1 MAILQGDKG
10 IDVSKYQVF
19 SSYQDVANSGVK
31 FGYVKATEGSAKG
44 SAYVSPVMDAEF
56 NGLKH
61 VGIEAGFYHFA
72 RYISVADA
80 IEEADWFIAHIK
92 NYDFTLPPALDLEFN
107 GCGDVTILQQATLA
121 FLQKVEQELGSVIIY
136 LSASYYNMVGSAIQN
151 YGIWLADP
159 SAIINIPKT
168 QAQLFAWQNN
178 WHGQVNGIQSEV
190 DLDIACGSFFTVHNK
205 ALPAPAAPVTVA
217 PVVAPAPVP
226 VASAPVVQPAPVVAP
241 APAPK
246 PAPAPAVPS
255 TYTVR
260 SGDTLGAIAV
270 RFGLTQDELKTLNS
284 IADPNK
290 IFVGQILK
298 LKKTATVPAKAPVVS
313 QPVTYIVQS
322 GDTLS
327 GIAVKFGVTLQEL
340 ESLNGISAAH
350 ADSIYIGQK
359 LVIKK

>member
-19 SSYQDVANSGVK
+19 SNYEDVANAGVK

-159 SAIINIPKT
+159 SATINIPKT

-178 WHGQVNGIQSEV
+178 WHGQIVGIQSEV

-205 ALPAPAAPVTVA
+205 ALPPAPVAPVTVA
-217 PVVAPAPVP
+217 PLVAPAPAP
-226 VASAPVVQPAPVVAP
+226 VASAPVVQPAPVV

-270 RFGLTQDELKTLNS
+270 RFGLTQDELQNLNS
-284 IADPNK
+284 ISDPNK
-290 IFVGQILK
+290 IFIGQILK
-298 LKKTATVPAKAPVVS
+298 LKKIATVPAKAPVVS
-313 QPVTYIVQS
+313 QPVTYIVKS

-327 GIAVKFGVTLQEL
+327 GIAVKFGVSLQEL

-350 ADSIYIGQK
+350 ADSIFIGQK